1 MRFKEYGQKKNP
13 AVVLIH
19 PEFTR
24 WNFFEKVIPV
34 LAENYFVIVPVLP
47 GYDEKRSKSVFVSV
61 EKTASD
67 VEKWI
72 VFDDIDM
79 VECIYGC
86 SLGGSST
93 CGGCGDPAGREENKV
108 KGSYVRYR

>member
-24 WNFFEKVIPV
+24 WDFFKKVIPV

-47 GYDEKRSKSVFVSV
+47 GYDE
-61 EKTASD
+61 EKAEVCFCQRGENGVGRGKVD
-67 VEKWI
+67 
-72 VFDDIDM
+72 
-79 VECIYGC
+79 CI
-86 SLGGSST
+86 
-93 CGGCGDPAGREENKV
+93 R
-108 KGSYVRYR
+108 

>member
-34 LAENYFVIVPVLP
+34 LAENYFVIVPVLR
-47 GYDEKRSKSVFVSV
+47 DMMKKRPKSVFVSV
-61 EKTASD
+61 RKRRRTWKSGLCSMILIRSSAYTA
-67 VEKWI
+67 VLWAAPLLPE
-72 VFDDIDM
+72 
-79 VECIYGC
+79 
-86 SLGGSST
+86 SLSME
-93 CGGCGDPAGREENKV
+93 R
-108 KGSYVRYR
+108 